1 MEWSLRRICQRRLG
15 AFLVALAAIL
25 IVVGS
30 DRTRAQSSAVAT
42 VKVRSMPY
50 LSFAVLHLAQKEGL
64 FAQQGLKVEL
74 IDMDASAPVIPA
86 LARGDLD
93 VLPAVMSPAL
103 FNAIARGADIRI
115 VASESELIQ
124 GGCTTTAIVANHA
137 IASSGRLQR
146 ADGWK
151 NLRMAA
157 SRAPFSG
164 FLLDKLL
171 KPIGASEDQLQHVDV
186 PDQIEAA
193 TIRAGR
199 ADVGIMSE
207 PWLTR
212 ALIAND
218 VTLWKPMQEVA
229 PGFHWDT
236 VVLYGP
242 TLLKEHRDVG
252 ERFMTAFLEATRRFE
267 LGKTPRNLEIVAA
280 ATGLD
285 RDSCLARAGRS
296 FAPMPKSIPPARS
309 SSNRGRATAASSIEC
324 CRWRPSTTPAFPP
337 THDKRLARR
346 AEGPAR
352 SCGSYA
358 RNSERRIPAGGRPC
372 TPYTTFPS
380 PWRTANS
387 CA

>member
-1 MEWSLRRICQRRLG
+1 MAWSLRRICRRRLG
-15 AFLVALAAIL
+15 AFFVALAAIL

-171 KPIGASEDQLQHVDV
+171 KPIGALEDQLQHVDV
-186 PDQIEAA
+186 PDQIEAE

-218 VTLWKPMQEVA
+218 VTLWKPMQDVA
-229 PGFHWDT
+229 PGFQYT

-242 TLLKEHRDVG
+242 TLLKEHRDAG
-252 ERFMTAFLEATRRFE
+252 ERFMTAFLEATRRFK

-285 RDSCLARAGRS
+285 RDLLSRACWPVVRANAEVNTAGALEFQSWARERGLVDRVLPLAAFHDASVSAHARQTAG
-296 FAPMPKSIPPARS
+296 
-309 SSNRGRATAASSIEC
+309 
-324 CRWRPSTTPAFPP
+324 
-337 THDKRLARR
+337 
-346 AEGPAR
+346 
-352 SCGSYA
+352 
-358 RNSERRIPAGGRPC
+358 
-372 TPYTTFPS
+372 S
-380 PWRTANS
+380 PR
-387 CA
+387 

>member
-1 MEWSLRRICQRRLG
+1 MPSSLGHLCQRRLG
-15 AFLVALAAIL
+15 PVLVALVALL
-25 IVVGS
+25 IVVSS
-30 DRTRAQSSAVAT
+30 DRTRAQSSAVQT

-50 LSFAVLHLAQKEGL
+50 LSYAVLHLAQQDGL
-64 FAQQGLKVEL
+64 FAQQGLKVDL

-103 FNAIARGADIRI
+103 FNAIARGADIRM

-146 ADGWK
+146 PDGWK
-151 NLRMAA
+151 NLRVAA

-171 KPIGASEDQLQHVDV
+171 KPIGTSEDQLQHVDV
-186 PDQIEAA
+186 PDQIEAE

-212 ALIAND
+212 ALIAKD
-218 VTLWKPMQEVA
+218 VTLWKPLQDVA
-229 PGFHWDT
+229 PGFQYT

-242 TLLKEHRDVG
+242 TLLKAHRDVG
-252 ERFMTAFLEATRRFE
+252 QRFMTAFLEATRRFD
-267 LGKTPRNLEIVAA
+267 LGKTPRNIEIVAA

-285 RDSCLARAGRS
+285 RELLSRACWPAVRANAEVNTAGALEFQTWARERGLVDRVLPLADFHDNS
-296 FAPMPKSIPPARS
+296 FSASARS
-309 SSNRGRATAASSIEC
+309 AA
-324 CRWRPSTTPAFPP
+324 
-337 THDKRLARR
+337 
-346 AEGPAR
+346 
-352 SCGSYA
+352 GSP
-358 RNSERRIPAGGRPC
+358 R
-372 TPYTTFPS
+372 
-380 PWRTANS
+380 
-387 CA
+387 